1 MNLISL
7 ERLKKAL
14 ESFYDR
20 ISNVFATKSEMT
32 TGLNKKSDT
41 GHSHNN
47 ATVTSNGYMS
57 KDDKAKLD
65 GIATGANKYTHP
77 STHAASMITQDS
89 THRFVTDTEKSTWN
103 AKASTSVASS
113 TANGLMS
120 SSDKSKLD
128 GIAQGAQ
135 VNADITK
142 AEIEAKLTGT
152 ISSHNHS
159 VLTMKS
165 DNYKDNSAL
174 PSTYERGE
182 TLFFSNNPSSNK
194 FNNLT
199 YGLVQTLKEYG
210 SGSAAFQWL
219 YPYNSNADTIFVR
232 HAMYGTDTWREW
244 AEVYTSLNKPTLAD
258 LSGDATHRLVT
269 DTEKSTWNAKASTS
283 VASSTAN
290 GLMSS
295 SDKSKLDGIAQGAQ
309 VNANIT
315 KAEIEA
321 KLTGAITSH
330 THKYAGSSSAGGAAT
345 SANKLATARNITIGN
360 KTNSFNGTAAITY
373 TLADIGAAS
382 ASEAVLKGDDITTID
397 YTLESTFSNKIGALS
412 NLNTTTQTSIV
423 DAINEVFQSGNNV
436 KGNLVDALVAK
447 GMDISTSES
456 WDNIITAV
464 RDFSGGLNVIA
475 ASSLP
480 STGSENQICVITDS
494 PTTNIVVTH
503 NDTFTA
509 SGDEIVVYLR
519 EHVDYLTPIS
529 ITSGG
534 VTNDYYIDY
543 VLQNG
548 TSCEAYVYQSGN
560 WNKVA
565 GKCIFLLKNGTAKDI
580 TWNTTAGT
588 YYRYMA
594 GTGVYLST
602 YSSSYYS
609 YFTTSVTLTKNY
621 SKARVKGVYTRGQA
635 SYNYKLYVGG
645 RTSSAASYS
654 TTNYATYSVNNTLPG
669 TGQTYASKMIDME
682 FDISSLSLSNN
693 YFIVQLYA
701 AYSTQMGVT
710 ITDIILVE

>member
-20 ISNVFATKSEMT
+20 ISGIFATKSEMT

-65 GIATGANKYTHP
+65 GIASSANNYTHP

-103 AKASTSVASS
+103 AKASTSVATTS
-113 TANGLMS
+113 ANGLMS
-120 SSDKSKLD
+120 SSDKTKLD
-128 GIAQGAQ
+128 GIAEGAQ
-135 VNADITK
+135 VNAD
-142 AEIEAKLTGT
+142 
-152 ISSHNHS
+152 
-159 VLTMKS
+159 
-165 DNYKDNSAL
+165 
-174 PSTYERGE
+174 
-182 TLFFSNNPSSNK
+182 
-194 FNNLT
+194 
-199 YGLVQTLKEYG
+199 
-210 SGSAAFQWL
+210 
-219 YPYNSNADTIFVR
+219 
-232 HAMYGTDTWREW
+232 
-244 AEVYTSLNKPTLAD
+244 
-258 LSGDATHRLVT
+258 
-269 DTEKSTWNAKASTS
+269 
-283 VASSTAN
+283 
-290 GLMSS
+290 
-295 SDKSKLDGIAQGAQ
+295 
-309 VNANIT
+309 IT

-345 SANKLATARNITIGN
+345 SATKLANARNITIGN

-373 TLADIGAAS
+373 TLADIGAAN
-382 ASEAVLKGDDITTID
+382 ASEVVLKGDSLENIETNLENLLAENGLYQGDDITTID

-412 NLNTTTQTSIV
+412 NLNTTTKTSIV

-447 GMDISTSES
+447 GIDISTSES

-464 RDFSGGLNVIA
+464 RDFSGGLSVIA

-480 STGSENQICVITDS
+480 SNGSENQICVITDS

-519 EHVDYLTPIS
+519 DHVDYLTPIS

-560 WNKVA
+560 WNKVV

-580 TWNTTAGT
+580 TWHTAIGT
-588 YYRYMA
+588 YFRYMA

-602 YSSSYYS
+602 YGSSGYYT
-609 YFTTSVTLTKNY
+609 YLTTNAKLTKNY
-621 SKARVKGVYTRGQA
+621 SKARVKGVYTRGQT

-645 RTSSAASYS
+645 RESSVASYTS
-654 TTNYATYSVNNTLPG
+654 ISYATYSVNTTLPG
-669 TGQTYASKMIDME
+669 TGQTYASRMIDME